1 MSDVTN
7 AVPERRLLSS
17 FTDYLGAQA
26 AVDRLSDAGFPVEH
40 VAIVGHNVQIV
51 EQVTGR
57 MTKGRAAAYG
67 AASGAWF
74 GLFIG
79 LLFGILAP
87 GPVWIWL
94 LLWGL
99 VLGAV
104 WGAVFGFVGHALTR
118 GQRDFSSTQ
127 KLEAERWDVMVD
139 ADQLLRAQSL
149 LSGGAAAPATP
160 AAPAAP
166 PAEPT
171 APPAPPAG
179 V

>member
-17 FTDYLGAQA
+17 FSDYLGAQA
-26 AVDRLSDAGFPVEH
+26 AVDRLSDSGFAVEH
-40 VAIVGHNVQIV
+40 VAIVGHNVKIV

-79 LLFGILAP
+79 LLFGLLAP
-87 GPVWIWL
+87 GATWLWL
-94 LLWGL
+94 LFWGL

-127 KLEAERWDVMVD
+127 KLDAERWDVMVD
-139 ADQLLRAQSL
+139 ADQLLRAQQVM
-149 LSGGAAAPATP
+149 GGAAPAAAPPAPPVPAAPATP
-160 AAPAAP
+160 
-166 PAEPT
+166 
-171 APPAPPAG
+171 PPAG